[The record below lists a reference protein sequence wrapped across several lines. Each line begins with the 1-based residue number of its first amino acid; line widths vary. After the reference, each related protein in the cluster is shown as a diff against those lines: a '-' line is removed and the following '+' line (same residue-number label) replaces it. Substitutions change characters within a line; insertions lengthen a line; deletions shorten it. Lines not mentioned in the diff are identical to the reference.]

1 MVELFTL
8 LRGLKLIKRGGGTG
22 PVKPGNLLKSGA
34 NTVSELKLD
43 DERENSYI
51 IFLVVYSLEF
61 FRRVYFFVEED
72 KDGRQLHIFVRV
84 SNRRTPR

>member
-1 MVELFTL
+1 M
-8 LRGLKLIKRGGGTG
+8 
-22 PVKPGNLLKSGA
+22 KPGNLLKSGA

-72 KDGRQLHIFVRV
+72 KDGRQLHIFIRV
-84 SNRRTPR
+84 SNGRTPR

>member
-1 MVELFTL
+1 M
-8 LRGLKLIKRGGGTG
+8 
-22 PVKPGNLLKSGA
+22 KPGNLLKSGA

-72 KDGRQLHIFVRV
+72 KDGRQFHIFVRV